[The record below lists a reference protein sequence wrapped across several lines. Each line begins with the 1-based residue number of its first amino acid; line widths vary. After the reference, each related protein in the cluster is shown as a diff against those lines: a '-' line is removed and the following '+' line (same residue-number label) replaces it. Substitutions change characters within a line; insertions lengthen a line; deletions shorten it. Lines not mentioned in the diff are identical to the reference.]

1 MEGTPIHPSSSLRR
15 PVTPLLFG
23 SEFPQPRG
31 WGQGRK
37 EGQLCWGSRRVRTRA
52 CVDVAFL
59 GQLLVLHYLSLGQRG
74 WSGES
79 YCWASYGNLIN
90 LLATAPTGL
99 LSWLFVSCSQLVP
112 WVVVV
117 GGVRGV

>member
-79 YCWASYGNLIN
+79 SESQGLVPLAQTQKEGLL
-90 LLATAPTGL
+90 LLAIGFYPHRLWEGKDI
-99 LSWLFVSCSQLVP
+99 S
-112 WVVVV
+112 
-117 GGVRGV
+117 